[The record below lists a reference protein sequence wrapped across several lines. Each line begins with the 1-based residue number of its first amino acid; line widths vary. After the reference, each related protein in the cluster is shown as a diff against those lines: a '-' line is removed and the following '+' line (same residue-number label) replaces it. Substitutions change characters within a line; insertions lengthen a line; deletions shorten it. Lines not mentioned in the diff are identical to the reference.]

1 MARTED
7 RPEISMIM
15 GQKSKNKGKSWER
28 DVANFLSELYG
39 ESFIRV
45 PHSGAY
51 IGGKN
56 SDRKV
61 HLHEGQIRAL
71 KGDII
76 PPQEWTGF
84 NCEAKNYA
92 DFPFHQLFTGTVRQL
107 ETWLEQL
114 LDVADPGDLNILII
128 KITRKG
134 KYIAVESRHDWNTQI
149 PHLNYNSEAYG
160 AWTLFDF
167 DLFWSVNQEQVR
179 DVSTHSIQ

>member
-1 MARTED
+1 MVGHPR
-7 RPEISMIM
+7 ISIVVS
-15 GQKSKNKGKSWER
+15 QKSKTKGKSWER
-28 DVANFLSELYG
+28 DVASFLSELYG

-56 SDRKV
+56 SDRKA
-61 HLHEGQIRAL
+61 HLHESQIRAL

-76 PPQEWTGF
+76 PPQDWTGF

-92 DFPFHQLFTGTVRQL
+92 DFPFHQLLSGTIRQL
-107 ETWLEQL
+107 ETWLRQL

-134 KYIAVESRHDWNTQI
+134 KYIIVESQHLWDLSI
-149 PHLNYNSEAYG
+149 PHLKYNSEQYG
-160 AWTLFDF
+160 SWILFDF
-167 DLFWSVNQEQVR
+167 DLFWSVNQHMVR
-179 DVSTHSIQ
+179 KISTKKQ